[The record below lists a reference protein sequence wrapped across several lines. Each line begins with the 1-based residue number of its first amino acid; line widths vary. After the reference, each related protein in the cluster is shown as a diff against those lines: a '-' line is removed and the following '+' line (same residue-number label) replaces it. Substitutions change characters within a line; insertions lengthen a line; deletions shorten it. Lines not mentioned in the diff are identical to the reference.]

1 MQRKSVKK
9 ELIAIGIILA
19 VIVIIGACAHVKEVL
34 TPETL
39 EEKLVHELEEIGY
52 EDVGFY
58 TVHIIENNE
67 TAAEVRMKV
76 STDPVL
82 GISQPYAG
90 FHSMYYHLIQEG
102 DYTIDSF
109 DLFIVIIENPFND
122 KQANWA
128 TRPCHFYRKII
139 LEKATRP
146 AELMDNESLVTLK
159 ITALGDD
166 KIFQPITCL

>member
-1 MQRKSVKK
+1 M
-9 ELIAIGIILA
+9 GIILA
-19 VIVIIGACAHVKEVL
+19 IFVIIGACAHVKEVL
-34 TPETL
+34 TPETP
-39 EEKLVHELEEIGY
+39 EEKLVNELTEVGY
-52 EDVGFY
+52 EDVVYG
-58 TVHIIENNE
+58 VVDAGNE

-90 FHSMYYHLIQEG
+90 FHSMYYHLIQKG
-102 DYTIDSF
+102 DYTKDSF
-109 DLFIVIIENPFND
+109 DLFIVIIENPSND

-146 AELMDNESLVTLK
+146 AELMDNKRLVTLK

-166 KIFQPITCL
+166 KIFLPIECL

>member
-1 MQRKSVKK
+1 MEKK
-9 ELIAIGIILA
+9 EKITAGFVLSLMIFGVCMIAIA
-19 VIVIIGACAHVKEVL
+19 VL
-34 TPETL
+34 TPETP
-39 EEKLVHELEEIGY
+39 EEKLVNELTEVGY

-58 TVHIIENNE
+58 TVHTIENNE

-82 GISQPYAG
+82 GPAQPYAG
-90 FHSMYYHLIQEG
+90 FHSMYHHLIQEG
-102 DYTIDSF
+102 EHTIDSF
-109 DLFIVIIENPFND
+109 DLFIVIIENPSND

-128 TRPCHFYRKII
+128 TRPCHLYQKIV

-146 AELMDNESLVTLK
+146 AELMDNKSLVTLK

-166 KIFQPITCL
+166 KIFLPIECL